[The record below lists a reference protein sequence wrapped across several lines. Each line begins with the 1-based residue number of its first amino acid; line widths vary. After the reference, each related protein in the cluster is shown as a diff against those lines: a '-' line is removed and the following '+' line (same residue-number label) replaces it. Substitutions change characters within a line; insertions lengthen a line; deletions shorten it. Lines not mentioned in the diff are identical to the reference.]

1 MRETVKQESSPKL
14 AKKILSRILPFDE
27 REALIGD
34 FDELF
39 LEMFKKHGY
48 MSAWLWY
55 WTQILILLPR
65 SLLDSIRWRFIMLRN
80 YFKITVRIIKK
91 SKVYSFINISGLA
104 VGMACCILILLWVKD
119 ELSFDRFHENAEMI
133 YRITDRYYSS
143 SGGLFSS
150 AITAWPLAEALK
162 NDFPEIV
169 ESARLRILTH
179 RLISYQDKKFYE
191 NDFVAVDPSFLKMFS
206 FPLVVGDITT
216 ALTEPNT
223 ILITE
228 ETAARYFGTENPMG
242 KVLTYNNH
250 TDFKVT
256 GVLKNVPHNSHVQFD
271 FLVPFES
278 TLRALGWS
286 VEWWTDNYTTYVQLA
301 ENASIQ
307 HISDKVYDYKKKIY
321 SESKVKLI
329 LQPLTDIH
337 LRSDNAIDLY
347 GSTEDKSIYVYA
359 FSLIA
364 LFVLLIACINFMNL
378 STARSEKRSKEVGLR
393 KVIGASRYHIIAQF
407 YGESL
412 FMTMISFVAAVFLVY
427 LLLPAFNNLSGKMLT
442 FDSMKESVFLL
453 GLFGIML
460 ITGLVSGSYPALVQS
475 SFKPVDSIKGTGLK
489 FSSKSGKSLF
499 RRSLVVVQFTLSI
512 MLIVGTLLA
521 YKQIHYMLNKEL
533 GYEKESMIY
542 FRKRANVRN
551 QYDAFKSEL
560 LRDSNITGVTA
571 SSDVPTHTVHATTGI
586 SWEGKDPDTRLLIHQ
601 FSVDHDYIKT
611 LNMNIIAGRDF
622 SRKFPVDD
630 STQSFIVNETAVKA
644 MGLKNPIGSNFR
656 LWRHKGQIVGVVED
670 FHYKSLQKEIEPLV
684 MRIDPSWDS
693 YVFVKFKSEHM
704 QEAIASVQRV
714 YNSFNPDFP
723 LVYTSLD
730 EAVERLYN
738 SEQKT
743 KKIFNSFTF
752 IAIFISCLGLYG
764 LAAYMA
770 QQKTKE
776 IGIRKVLGASIIN
789 IMTNLS
795 KEFILLVCMAN
806 AIAWPLAYYSMN
818 KWLKNFA
825 YRIDLSVWTFILSG
839 LTALCIA
846 LLTVSYQSIK
856 AATANPVDSLRY
868 E

>member
-1 MRETVKQESSPKL
+1 MGKRDHRPSRFAWWILEKLSVYSDRYLIKEDLEEEYLNLCQTQGKRKARHWLRRQTLLAVGFYVKY
-14 AKKILSRILPFDE
+14 
-27 REALIGD
+27 
-34 FDELF
+34 LF
-39 LEMFKKHGY
+39 
-48 MSAWLWY
+48 S
-55 WTQILILLPR
+55 
-65 SLLDSIRWRFIMLRN
+65 WRTLMLKN
-80 YFKITVRIIKK
+80 YLKITIRNIKRHK
-91 SKVYSFINISGLA
+91 GYSFINISGLA

-119 ELSFDRFHENAEMI
+119 ELSFDRFHANADMI
-133 YRITDRYYSS
+133 YRITDRYPDSSGDYSS
-143 SGGLFSS
+143 T
-150 AITAWPLAEALK
+150 AVTAWPLAEALK

-179 RLISYQDKKFYE
+179 RRISYKDKKFYE

-206 FPLVVGDITT
+206 FPLVKGDITT

-242 KVLTYNNH
+242 KVLTYNNN

-256 GVLKNVPHNSHVQFD
+256 GLLKDVPRNSHIKFD

-278 TLRALGWS
+278 TLRALGWTDS
-286 VEWWTDNYTTYVQLA
+286 WWTDNYTTYVQLA
-301 ENASIQ
+301 ENASVQ

-321 SESKVKLI
+321 SESKTKLI

-337 LRSDNAIDLY
+337 LRSDYSIDLY
-347 GSTEDKSIYVYA
+347 GSTENKSIYIYA

-364 LFVLLIACINFMNL
+364 LFILLIACINFMNL

-393 KVIGASRYHIIAQF
+393 KVVGATRHQIIAQF

-412 FMTMISFVAAVFLVY
+412 FMTVISLVAAVFLVY
-427 LLLPAFNNLSGKMLT
+427 LLLPAFNSLSGKMLT
-442 FDSMKESVFLL
+442 LDSMKEPLFLL
-453 GLFGIML
+453 GLLGIVL
-460 ITGLVSGSYPALVQS
+460 ITGLVSGSYPALVLS
-475 SFKPVDSIKGTGLK
+475 SFKPVDSIKGTGLT

-499 RRSLVVVQFTLSI
+499 RHSLVVVQFTLSI
-512 MLIVGTLLA
+512 MLIVGTLIV

-560 LRDSNITGVTA
+560 LRDPNITRVTA
-571 SSDVPTHTVHATTGI
+571 SSDIPTYTVHSTGAF
-586 SWEGKDPDTRLLIHQ
+586 SWEGKDPETRFSIHQ

-611 LNMNIIAGRDF
+611 FNMNIIAGRDF
-622 SRKFPVDD
+622 SREFPVDD
-630 STQSFIVNETAVKA
+630 STQSFIVNETAVQA
-644 MGLKNPIGSNFR
+644 MGLKNPVGTTFQLFKHR
-656 LWRHKGQIVGVVED
+656 GQIVGIVED

-684 MRIDPSWDS
+684 LRIDPGWDS
-693 YVFVKFKSEHM
+693 YVFVKFRSE
-704 QEAIASVQRV
+704 QTKEAIASVQRV
-714 YNSFNPDFP
+714 YNAFNPDFP
-723 LVYTSLD
+723 LEYTFLN
-730 EAVERLYN
+730 EAVERLYD

-743 KKIFNSFTF
+743 KTIFNYFTF

-764 LAAYMA
+764 LATHLA

-789 IMTNLS
+789 IVTNLS
-795 KEFILLVCMAN
+795 KEFILLVCLAN
-806 AIAWPLAYYSMN
+806 AIAWPLAYYFMN

-825 YRIDLSVWTFILSG
+825 YRTSMGLWIFILS
-839 LTALCIA
+839 ALAVLVIA
-846 LLTVSYQSIK
+846 LFTVSHQSIK

>member
-1 MRETVKQESSPKL
+1 MRGTVKQGSSPKI
-14 AKKILSRILPFDE
+14 AKKILSRILPYEE
-27 REALIGD
+27 REALLGD

-39 LEMFKKHGY
+39 LEIDKKHGY
-48 MSAWLWY
+48 IPAWLWY
-55 WTQILILLPR
+55 WSQVLVLFPR
-65 SLLDSIRWRFIMLRN
+65 SQWDLIQWRFIMLRN

-104 VGMACCILILLWVKD
+104 VGMACCILIFLWVKD
-119 ELSFDRFHENAEMI
+119 ELSFDRFHENADVI
-133 YRITDRYYSS
+133 YRVTDRYPD
-143 SGGLFSS
+143 SS
-150 AITAWPLAEALK
+150 AGYRSSAVSAWPLAEALK

-179 RLISYQDKKFYE
+179 RLISYKDKKFYE

-206 FPLVVGDITT
+206 FPLVKGDITT

-223 ILITE
+223 ILISE
-228 ETAARYFGTENPMG
+228 ETAPRYFGTEDPIG
-242 KVLTYNNH
+242 KVLNYNNN
-250 TDFKVT
+250 TDFKVI
-256 GVLKNVPHNSHVQFD
+256 GVLKDVPQNSHIRFD

-278 TLRALGWS
+278 TLRALGWTDS
-286 VEWWTDNYTTYVQLA
+286 WWSDNYTTYVQLA
-301 ENASIQ
+301 ENASFQ

-321 SESKVKLI
+321 SESRTKLI

-337 LRSDNAIDLY
+337 LRSNYSIDLY
-347 GSTEDKSIYVYA
+347 GSTENKSIYVYA

-393 KVIGASRYHIIAQF
+393 KVVGATRHHIIAQF

-412 FMTMISFVAAVFLVY
+412 FMTVISFVAAVFLVY
-427 LLLPAFNNLSGKMLT
+427 LLLPAFNNLSGKMLAL
-442 FDSMKESVFLL
+442 DSMKEPVFLL

-460 ITGLVSGSYPALVQS
+460 LTGLVSGSYPALVQS
-475 SFKPVDSIKGTGLK
+475 SFKPVDSIKGIGLT

-499 RRSLVVVQFTLSI
+499 RHSLVVVQFTLSI
-512 MLIVGTLLA
+512 MLIVGTLIV

-533 GYEKESMIY
+533 GYEKESMIC

-560 LRDSNITGVTA
+560 LRDPNITGVTA
-571 SSDVPTHTVHATTGI
+571 SSDIPTYTVHSTGAF
-586 SWEGKDPDTRLLIHQ
+586 SWEGKDPETRLSIHQ
-601 FSVDHDYIKT
+601 FSVDYDYIKT
-611 LNMNIIAGRDF
+611 FNMNIIAGRDF
-622 SRKFPVDD
+622 SREFPVDD
-630 STQSFIVNETAVKA
+630 STQSFIVNEMAVQA
-644 MGLKNPIGSNFR
+644 MGLKDPVGTMFQLYKHR
-656 LWRHKGQIVGVVED
+656 GQIVGVVED
-670 FHYKSLQKEIEPLV
+670 FHFKSLQKEIEPLV
-684 MRIDPSWDS
+684 LRIDPGWDS
-693 YVFVKFKSEHM
+693 YVFVKFRSE
-704 QEAIASVQRV
+704 QTKEAIASIQRV
-714 YNSFNPDFP
+714 YNTFNPDFP
-723 LVYTSLD
+723 LEYTFLD
-730 EAVERLYN
+730 EAVEQLYD

-743 KKIFNSFTF
+743 KTIFNYFTF

-764 LAAYMA
+764 LAAHMA

-776 IGIRKVLGASIIN
+776 IGIRKVLGAPIIN
-789 IMTNLS
+789 IVTNLS

-806 AIAWPLAYYSMN
+806 AIAWPVAYYFMN

-825 YRIDLSVWTFILSG
+825 YRTSMGLWIFFLS
-839 LTALCIA
+839 ALAALVIA